1 MLFKWF
7 LRNQELLCVEW
18 LNPGEIFS
26 SSLSA
31 HILEK
36 SISSTEVHIQINL
49 VYILHWASTW
59 KNNHNASQTRI
70 WCISRGGEGEKDT
83 EQNRNAPNIRDLLQ
97 KVPIAFTWRLYYLP
111 MHLIGLSSSPQGV
124 LSSQQQQHLQELVGN
139 VHSQAAP

>member
-7 LRNQELLCVEW
+7 LRNQELVCVEW

-49 VYILHWASTW
+49 VYILHWALTL
-59 KNNHNASQTRI
+59 KNNHNSFQTRI
-70 WCISRGGEGEKDT
+70 WCISRGEEEKDT
-83 EQNRNAPNIRDLLQ
+83 KQNKNAPNISDLLQ
-97 KVPIAFTWRLYYLP
+97 KVPIAFTWRLYYP
-111 MHLIGLSSSPQGV
+111 YTPLIGLSSGPQGV
-124 LSSQQQQHLQELVGN
+124 LSSQQQQRLQELVRN
-139 VHSQAAP
+139 VHSQAPP